1 MAAQGERPEAGRR
14 KDFIFIF
21 IEFHRCP
28 SYTVSVLRSGARR
41 GLETCRAAPT
51 LRSGT
56 RGFRRSFRGKPGGP
70 KTKHGGR
77 LACRIANNLE
87 AAGSPAA
94 IATSWRLP
102 MNVVPYDPL
111 DLVEGV
117 MKSVLRPTFDAAR
130 EFHPNGGAVRTIPV
144 DVAEDD
150 QRYYVWADL
159 PGVRK
164 EDVDVSVLGNQ
175 VTLAARVHR
184 TKAVDQGQGKETI
197 LRKER
202 LSGALLRT
210 IEFAGEID
218 DTQASAEYR
227 DGVLTLTLPKK
238 ASSQVKRLAIN

>member
-1 MAAQGERPEAGRR
+1 
-14 KDFIFIF
+14 
-21 IEFHRCP
+21 
-28 SYTVSVLRSGARR
+28 
-41 GLETCRAAPT
+41 
-51 LRSGT
+51 
-56 RGFRRSFRGKPGGP
+56 
-70 KTKHGGR
+70 
-77 LACRIANNLE
+77 
-87 AAGSPAA
+87 
-94 IATSWRLP
+94 

-117 MKSVLRPTFDAAR
+117 MKSVLRPSFDAAR
-130 EFHPNGGAVRTIPV
+130 EFRPGGGFRTIPV

-164 EDVDVSVLGNQ
+164 EDVDVSVVGNQ

-184 TKAVDQGQGKETI
+184 AKAVDQGQGKETI

-202 LSGALLRT
+202 FNGELVRT

-218 DTQASAEYR
+218 DQHAAAEYR